1 MSRLTWRVGDATI
14 LRILEVDASD
24 AMVGLVDGLDAAA
37 VAEAAWLRPGFVTDE
52 GRLRAAVQVFVVVLP
67 SATIVVDPGVGNE
80 KRRTVVS
87 DWSDLHTTVLDQMFA
102 AGVDPAAVDYVIN
115 THLHFDHVGGNT
127 RLINGR
133 WEPTYPKARYVMS
146 AAEFAYW
153 EKRPAAQMADQHAGF
168 ADSVLPV
175 AEAGLVELVA
185 DDHVLNESVRFVP
198 SPGHTPHHVSVL
210 IESREQSALFLGD
223 LMHHPCQIAHPEWSA
238 TSDFDADQ
246 ARVSR
251 MSLVDR
257 YADTD
262 TLVIGAHF
270 ADPVVGRIRRRGGYT
285 YLDTDL
291 RSDLSD

>member
-1 MSRLTWRVGDATI
+1 MSTLEWRVGDATI

-24 AMVGLVDGLDAAA
+24 VMVGLVDGLDAAA
-37 VAEAAWLRPGFVTDE
+37 VAEAAWLHPSFVSHG

-67 SATIVVDPGVGNE
+67 TATIVIDPGVGNG

-87 DWSDLHTTVLDQMFA
+87 DWNDLHTTVLDQMLA

-127 RLINGR
+127 RLIDGR
-133 WEPTYPKARYVMS
+133 WEPTYPGARYVLS

-153 EKRPAAQMADQHAGF
+153 EGGPAAQMADQHAGF

-175 AEAGLVELVA
+175 AEAGLVDLVA
-185 DDHVLNESVRFVP
+185 DDHVINESVRFVP

-210 IESREQSALFLGD
+210 IESAEESAIFLGD

-238 TSDFDADQ
+238 VSDFDADQ

-251 MSLVDR
+251 TSLVDR
-257 YADTD
+257 YADTN
-262 TLVIGAHF
+262 TVVIGAHF
-270 ADPVVGRIRRRGGYT
+270 ADPVVGRIRHRGEDT

-291 RSDLSD
+291 RTDMSA